1 MKFRFA
7 VDVMPKKEISDPQ
20 GQTVERALP
29 SLGYPGISQVRVGK
43 RITLEVEADSE
54 DAARDLLE
62 RASERVLSNP
72 VIEEF
77 EIEAAESS
85 GAGR

>member
-20 GQTVERALP
+20 GQTVEKALP
-29 SLGYPGISQVRVGK
+29 SLGYPGISEVRVGK
-43 RITLEVEADSE
+43 RITLEVEAESE
-54 DAARDLLE
+54 AAARELLE
-62 RASERVLSNP
+62 RAAERVLSNP

-77 EIEAAESS
+77 AIEAAESS